1 MEPKLTAMKQSVK
14 TDQQAIDI
22 ISRNL
27 IDADGAIEQTI
38 YPTDGRCA
46 CGETKAFQG
55 FCEDG
60 SVLLKVNVCDAC
72 GQDDAF
78 DADVIEIK

>member
-1 MEPKLTAMKQSVK
+1 MKTTVK
-14 TDQQAIDI
+14 TDQQAIDT

-27 IDADGAIEQTI
+27 IDIDGVKEQTI
-38 YPTDGRCA
+38 YPVNGRCA

-60 SVLLKVNVCDAC
+60 TACLKVNVCDAC